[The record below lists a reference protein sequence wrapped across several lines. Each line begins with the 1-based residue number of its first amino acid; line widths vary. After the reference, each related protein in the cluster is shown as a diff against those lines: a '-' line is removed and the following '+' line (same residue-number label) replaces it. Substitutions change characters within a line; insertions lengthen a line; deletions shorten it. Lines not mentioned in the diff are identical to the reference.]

1 MADFLKS
8 AARGFLKLLSAVT
21 LLLAGLLSWWGGRAI
36 HEIWGVDRL
45 LAELVGLAIAA
56 AFGAIGYIAKNASE
70 DDDSTSA

>member
-8 AARGFLKLLSAVT
+8 GARGFLKLLSAVT

-45 LAELVGLAIAA
+45 LAELVGLAIGA